1 MSFQLS
7 FKRLRIGILIV
18 VLLALISI
26 PLADLWIRADSR
38 KLAFHSTDNIPAS
51 KVGLVLGCGPNIYF
65 HYRIKAA
72 VELFESGKVDYL
84 LVSGDNGTVYYD
96 ETGAMKAALIRHGIP
111 AERIVCDFA
120 GFSTI
125 DSIIRA
131 NQVFGLDSITIISQ
145 EFHVRRAIFIAH
157 RKGLKAVGF
166 CAQDVEKSIGA
177 PTLMRERFARVK
189 TVLDL
194 YILNRK
200 PRFLGEPIPIGAG
213 KSTAEL
219 VQDKA

>member
-1 MSFQLS
+1 MSFHLS
-7 FKRLRIGILIV
+7 FKRLRIGTLLV
-18 VLLALISI
+18 VLLAALSI

-72 VELFESGKVDYL
+72 AELFESGKVDYL

-96 ETGAMKAALIRHGIP
+96 ETSAMKAALIRHGIP
-111 AERIVCDFA
+111 ENRIVCDFA

-177 PTLMRERFARVK
+177 PTLMREQFARVK

-200 PRFLGEPIPIGAG
+200 PHFLGEPIPIGTEKRAPV
-213 KSTAEL
+213 L